1 MKKVDIYR
9 VGFREKRM
17 MQIILI
23 FSSFIWLFPAF
34 SAIKQSL
41 LFNGVGNYISVFTT
55 KIAGVTV
62 FSTLANSFFVAL
74 IHSIIVVSIAAISG
88 YAFSKMHFIGKKLI
102 YVLVISFMSV
112 PITVM
117 IAPLFFTLTKMNIIN
132 TRAAIFLPEAA
143 LTLPFSVLMMRNFF
157 DSLPN
162 ELMESAYMDGAGD
175 FRIFTRIYLPLST
188 PAVLN
193 LSVLA
198 FMWSFKDYLTPAL
211 FTSNPK
217 LMTATLAV
225 SRFKDSLGG
234 TPDNLGRYYA
244 AMVVI
249 AVPIIILFSFF
260 QKFMRSGITAGSI
273 KG

>member
-1 MKKVDIYR
+1 MKTADIFR
-9 VGFREKRM
+9 VNNSEKRM
-17 MQIILI
+17 MQIILFI
-23 FSSFIWLFPAF
+23 CSFIWLFPAY
-34 SAIKQSL
+34 SALKQSL
-41 LFNGVGNYISVFTT
+41 LFNGWGNYISVFTT
-55 KIAGVTV
+55 KIAGVSV
-62 FSTLANSFFVAL
+62 FSTLGNSFYVAL
-74 IHSIIVVSIAAISG
+74 IHSIIVVGIAAMSG
-88 YAFSKMHFIGKKLI
+88 YAFSKMHFVGKKIL
-102 YVLVISFMSV
+102 YVVVISFMSV

-117 IAPLFFTLTKMNIIN
+117 IAPLFFTLTRMNIIN
-132 TRAAIFLPEAA
+132 TRASIFLPEAA

-175 FRIFTRIYLPLST
+175 FRIFTRIYMPLST
-188 PAVLN
+188 PALLN
-193 LSVLA
+193 LSVLS

-211 FTSNPK
+211 FTSDPK

-249 AVPIIILFSFF
+249 AVPIIVLFSFF
-260 QKFMRSGITAGSI
+260 QKFMRSGMTAGAI